1 LHSVAYYPG
10 LSLSD
15 RLGYLTNAIAHA
27 RSSSG
32 ANTQEILNR
41 IQDEVDLARV
51 QLDLATQLAT
61 IPDAEEIL
69 PEVNEELLDAKRL
82 FLFAKNFELNEI
94 TLKVLFVSD
103 RGGIDG
109 KLMTLVEHLWT
120 RIIEDIIQLSM
131 NPLESLCDK
140 IKELGRSF
148 YPDETI
154 FPLKYLISKL
164 EHVGFENAAKFGG
177 KLPWVIQTL
186 LDIKVPF
193 GRLFGVYQEL
203 YDSKLPPW
211 SSNKA
216 LVYLIQNMAYLLEE
230 WFEYIRS
237 PSVSFYEREEFPARA
252 VDEVLSK
259 YLVNVPH
266 SETTLLD
273 RLHAIQSRVRS
284 TF

>member
-1 LHSVAYYPG
+1 M
-10 LSLSD
+10 
-15 RLGYLTNAIAHA
+15 
-27 RSSSG
+27 
-32 ANTQEILNR
+32 
-41 IQDEVDLARV
+41 
-51 QLDLATQLAT
+51 QLDLATHLSF
-61 IPDAEEIL
+61 IPEAQDIL

-82 FLFAKNFELNEI
+82 FLLAKNFELNEV

-109 KLMTLVEHLWT
+109 KLMSLVEHLWT
-120 RIIEDIIQLSM
+120 RIIEEVIEASA

-140 IKELGRSF
+140 VKELGRSF

-164 EHVGFENAAKFGG
+164 ESLGFESDGALLGG
-177 KLPWVIQTL
+177 ANGNGGSSPWVIRTL

-216 LVYLIQNMAYLLEE
+216 LVYLIQNLAFLLEG

-237 PSVSFYEREEFPARA
+237 PSVSFYEREEFPART

-266 SETTLLD
+266 SDTLLLD
-273 RLHAIQSRVRS
+273 RLHVIQSRVRS